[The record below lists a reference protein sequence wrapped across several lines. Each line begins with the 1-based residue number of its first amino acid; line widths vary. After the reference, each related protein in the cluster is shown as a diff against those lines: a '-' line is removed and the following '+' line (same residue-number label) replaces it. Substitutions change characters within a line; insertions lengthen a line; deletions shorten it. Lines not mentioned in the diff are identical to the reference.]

1 MGAKWLY
8 QLRSAPGQQTS
19 TLHLFDRFEA
29 LGARRICKWKTQ
41 TSYHKKHQSSP
52 VTSDKAAGDMFLVQF
67 PSDAPEKCYFVV
79 RQGEEDKVMEAGAA
93 MLSIWGLMN
102 SPTGNAAMPLYD
114 QRLSMT
120 VEGWAYEMGDF
131 VIRVGSV
138 LIRQLTQHKTE
149 ENRPQRADQFKG
161 AVLEVEYLPSL
172 DRSDSSQLIAE
183 FVEIYC
189 QVDGPTAV
197 PVSGFRP
204 ISAVMPTRSV
214 GNPQSLHWPQ
224 RTREYTNE
232 HRAQQYVA
240 LFQQV
245 TRSSEHSSSLSSS
258 SAAAPSAPGASGS
271 APPAAG

>member
-1 MGAKWLY
+1 MGAKWLF

-19 TLHLFDRFEA
+19 TLHLFDRFES

-41 TSYHKKHQSSP
+41 TSYHKKHASSP
-52 VTSDKAAGDMFLVQF
+52 VAPDKAVPDMFLVQF
-67 PSDAPEKCYFVV
+67 PSDYPEKCYFVV
-79 RQGEEDKVMEAGAA
+79 KQGAG
-93 MLSIWGLMN
+93 MLSIWGLVN
-102 SPTGNAAMPLYD
+102 NPSGNAPTPLYE

-138 LIRQLTQHKTE
+138 LIRQLSQQRNE
-149 ENRPQRADQFKG
+149 ERPGRQDQFKG

-172 DRSDSSQLIAE
+172 DRSDSGQLVNE

-197 PVSGFRP
+197 AVSSFRP
-204 ISAVMPTRSV
+204 SSTVIPTRSL

-245 TRSSEHSSSLSSS
+245 TRSAEH
-258 SAAAPSAPGASGS
+258 
-271 APPAAG
+271 AGG